1 MIETEELESD
11 GGNNSKFVNI
21 YPDYTIVLKAGTGGS
36 VSGGGTYV
44 KGNNITLIATPS
56 SGYIFDGWYENGEM
70 LYGVSNE
77 YEITV
82 DSNRTLEA
90 RFKEN
95 DLQITGIEVF
105 GTLAVGETIS
115 FTATAT
121 GGIQPWQWEFYIQSN
136 NDSVYYDNAAI
147 VNFFEWTPTVS
158 GTYDVLAYV
167 TDATGK
173 KVSYTTQI
181 TIN

>member
-1 MIETEELESD
+1 
-11 GGNNSKFVNI
+11 
-21 YPDYTIVLKAGTGGS
+21 
-36 VSGGGTYV
+36 
-44 KGNNITLIATPS
+44 
-56 SGYIFDGWYENGEM
+56 M

-136 NDSVYYDNAAI
+136 NDSVYSDNAAI

-158 GTYDVLAYV
+158 GTYDILAYV

-173 KVSYTTQI
+173 RVSYITQI